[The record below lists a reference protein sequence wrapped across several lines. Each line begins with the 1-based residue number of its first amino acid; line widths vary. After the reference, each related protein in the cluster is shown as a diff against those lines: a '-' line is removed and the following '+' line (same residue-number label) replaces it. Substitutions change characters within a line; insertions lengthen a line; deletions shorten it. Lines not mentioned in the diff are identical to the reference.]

1 MKESK
6 RSSFGLVVDGSNT
19 LGKKESYKI
28 TSLLASLDIN
38 QRWRW
43 IHSLGEGLPA
53 QKRANYVRMNRFC
66 ESCGLEE
73 TVKFQKWPGFPRQL
87 PHIHK
92 KTFDLSVHSQQQ
104 PSKRI
109 FSRQADPSQSK
120 QSKKSIHSINSSL
133 TLLQNHD
140 EY

>member
-1 MKESK
+1 MSRNVLRLVWWLMGPTRLK
-6 RSSFGLVVDGSNT
+6 RKNRT
-19 LGKKESYKI
+19 R
-28 TSLLASLDIN
+28 SLHFSIN

-43 IHSLGEGLPA
+43 IRSLGEVLPA
-53 QKRANYVRMNRFC
+53 QKRANYVRID
-66 ESCGLEE
+66 SASPAGLE
-73 TVKFQKWPGFPRQL
+73 TVKFQTPCFRREDSLDSCRTSTKR
-87 PHIHK
+87 
-92 KTFDLSVHSQQQ
+92 HSICLFQQQ